1 MKMQRFHYN
10 IFLTA
15 IAALPRDKVLAHKA
29 QNLGNDKTKRFVWD
43 LFWAVRA
50 IMPLA
55 ISERLYDYLDDTH
68 IETALRKIA
77 KKLNYID

>member
-15 IAALPRDKVLAHKA
+15 VAALPRDKVLAHKA
-29 QNLGNDKTKRFVWD
+29 QNLGNDKIKRFVWD
-43 LFWAVRA
+43 LFWMARA
-50 IMPLA
+50 TMPLA
-55 ISERLYDYLDDTH
+55 ISDRLYDYLNDTH
-68 IETALRKIA
+68 IETAMRKIA